1 MGDSG
6 EGLIDNEA
14 RIQERMEELQR
25 NRAQAHKPPVKNPQ
39 LRQQIESLQLARK
52 EMARSLENTSHEARR
67 LQLKAAL
74 ADLDLRIQKMQVLA
88 ED

>member
-25 NRAQAHKPPVKNPQ
+25 NRERVRRPAEKNPE
-39 LRQQIESLQLARK
+39 LARQSESLELARK
-52 EMARSLENTSHEARR
+52 EIIRALESATHPARKAQ
-67 LQLKAAL
+67 LQAAL
-74 ADLDLRIQKMQVLA
+74 ADIEARITKLK
-88 ED
+88 

>member
-25 NRAQAHKPPVKNPQ
+25 DREQAHKPPVKNAQ

-52 EMARSLENTSHEARR
+52 EMVRSLENTSHEARR
-67 LQLKAAL
+67 VQLTAAL
-74 ADLDLRIQKMQVLA
+74 AAVDSRIKQMQVLD
-88 ED
+88 E

>member
-25 NRAQAHKPPVKNPQ
+25 NRELAHRPRVANPELARQ
-39 LRQQIESLQLARK
+39 LESLELARK
-52 EMARSLENTSHEARR
+52 EIIRAIDNATHPARKA
-67 LQLKAAL
+67 QLTAAL
-74 ADLDLRIQKMQVLA
+74 ADIEKRMAQLK
-88 ED
+88 

>member
-25 NRAQAHKPPVKNPQ
+25 NRELARRPVVANPEQARQ
-39 LRQQIESLQLARK
+39 LESLELARK
-52 EMARSLENTSHEARR
+52 EIIRAMESATHPARKA
-67 LQLKAAL
+67 QLTAAL
-74 ADLDLRIQKMQVLA
+74 ADIEKRIA
-88 ED
+88 ELK

>member
-25 NRAQAHKPPVKNPQ
+25 NREQARKPAVKNPKSK
-39 LRQQIESLQLARK
+39 QQIESLQLARK
-52 EMARSLENTSHEARR
+52 EMVRSLEGATHEGRR
-67 LQLKAAL
+67 KQLTAAL
-74 ADLDLRIQKMQVLA
+74 ADIDKKIQQLEEQA
-88 ED
+88 G

>member
-25 NRAQAHKPPVKNPQ
+25 NRAQSRKAPIENPELVKQ
-39 LRQQIESLQLARK
+39 LESLQLARK
-52 EMARSLENTSHEARR
+52 ELVRSLERTTHEARKK
-67 LQLKAAL
+67 QIGAAL
-74 ADLDLRIQKMQVLA
+74 EDLDRKIAALESATR
-88 ED
+88 